1 MKIIKIILV
10 YSFLFTYIFSFNC
23 FAQSNILKEAVKKEM
38 NRTVSELK
46 NEKYPVYFL
55 SYYITETMNNQY
67 LSSFGKINYTY
78 PRTSNLKKTRSVDI
92 DLRVGDYKF
101 DNSHIIR
108 GEYNPFGNLSVFSFL
123 PIEDDEKAIRSVLW
137 DKTDRAYKSAI
148 EAYEKAISN
157 QAVKIAVED
166 TSDDFSKELP
176 NKYYEGF
183 RRLVYSKNEALGVE
197 NAFIVDTLH
206 WINVINRLSSKFK
219 KYSWIYSGDVSFV
232 ANLTNKYY
240 ISTENSELS
249 FSAPYVRLMI
259 SIKTK
264 AEDGSSLPLYKDYFS
279 YSCEGL
285 PDEKLMESDID
296 SMIVLLNE
304 LRNANEAETFTGPAI
319 LSGEA
324 AGVFFH
330 EIFGHRVEGHR
341 EKDPAYSHTF
351 KKSLDKSILPE
362 FMNIVFDPSK
372 KEIDGKEIAGY
383 YKYDDEGQLG
393 QRVEVVK
400 NGIFKSY
407 LMSRS
412 PIEKFPKS
420 NGHGRRSAG
429 RSAVARQ
436 SNLIVESNNMK
447 SNQELRNL
455 LIAEAKK
462 QNKDYGLLFD
472 KVIGGYTMLNRTT
485 INSFNVTP
493 IVVYKIYVDGR
504 PDELVRGV
512 DLIGTPLTTFSNILA
527 TGDKY
532 GIFNGMCG
540 AESGWVSVSAV
551 SPSLLVSTI
560 EVQSKS
566 KSQTKLPILP
576 SPINTQEGM

>member
-1 MKIIKIILV
+1 
-10 YSFLFTYIFSFNC
+10 
-23 FAQSNILKEAVKKEM
+23 
-38 NRTVSELK
+38 
-46 NEKYPVYFL
+46 
-55 SYYITETMNNQY
+55 
-67 LSSFGKINYTY
+67 
-78 PRTSNLKKTRSVDI
+78 
-92 DLRVGDYKF
+92 
-101 DNSHIIR
+101 
-108 GEYNPFGNLSVFSFL
+108 
-123 PIEDDEKAIRSVLW
+123 
-137 DKTDRAYKSAI
+137 
-148 EAYEKAISN
+148 
-157 QAVKIAVED
+157 
-166 TSDDFSKELP
+166 
-176 NKYYEGF
+176 
-183 RRLVYSKNEALGVE
+183 
-197 NAFIVDTLH
+197 
-206 WINVINRLSSKFK
+206 
-219 KYSWIYSGDVSFV
+219 
-232 ANLTNKYY
+232 
-240 ISTENSELS
+240 
-249 FSAPYVRLMI
+249 
-259 SIKTK
+259 
-264 AEDGSSLPLYKDYFS
+264 
-279 YSCEGL
+279 
-285 PDEKLMESDID
+285 
-296 SMIVLLNE
+296 
-304 LRNANEAETFTGPAI
+304 
-319 LSGEA
+319 
-324 AGVFFH
+324 
-330 EIFGHRVEGHR
+330 
-341 EKDPAYSHTF
+341 
-351 KKSLDKSILPE
+351 
-362 FMNIVFDPSK
+362 
-372 KEIDGKEIAGY
+372 
-383 YKYDDEGQLG
+383 
-393 QRVEVVK
+393 
-400 NGIFKSY
+400 
-407 LMSRS
+407 MSRS

-512 DLIGTPLTTFSNILA
+512 DLIGTPLTTFSNILT